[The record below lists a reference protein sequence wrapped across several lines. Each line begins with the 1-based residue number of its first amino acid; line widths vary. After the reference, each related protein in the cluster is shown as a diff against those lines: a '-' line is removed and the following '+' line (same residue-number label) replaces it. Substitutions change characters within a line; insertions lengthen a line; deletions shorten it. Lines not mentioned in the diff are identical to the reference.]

1 MSARLLILAA
11 LAVSQAAGTPPPS
24 SPLAASSHGR
34 AFISPMGEPFHAA
47 GFDGLAAWFQQ
58 ADSNRDGSLL
68 VDEVRKDA
76 ERFFVTLDR
85 NHDGEIDPD
94 EVERY
99 ENVVAPEIRIDSGW
113 GAPAAD
119 DESSGGGRLGVLSI
133 PEPVAA
139 ADANLDRGISA
150 QEFQTAAEKRFGLL
164 DLNHDGRLTLA
175 ELQAAR
181 AAVRSNARHPRHNND
196 DTPAHTP
203 APPPV
208 GGDQPGDRY

>member
-1 MSARLLILAA
+1 MPAPLLILAA
-11 LAVSQAAGTPPPS
+11 LAASQAAATPLPS
-24 SPLAASSHGR
+24 SPPAASGHGR
-34 AFISPMGEPFHAA
+34 AFISPMGEPFHAV
-47 GFDGLAAWFQQ
+47 GSDGLTGWFQQ
-58 ADSNRDGSLL
+58 ADTNHDGSLYL
-68 VDEVRKDA
+68 AEVRQDA
-76 ERFFVTLDR
+76 QRFFLTLDR
-85 NHDGEIDPD
+85 NQDGEIDPE

-150 QEFQTAAEKRFGLL
+150 HEFQTAAEKRFALL

-181 AAVRSNARHPRHNND
+181 SAVRSNARHPKHKD
-196 DTPAHTP
+196 EPTGTP

-208 GGDQPGDRY
+208 GGDRPGDRY

>member
-1 MSARLLILAA
+1 MPAPLLILAV
-11 LAVSQAAGTPPPS
+11 LAVSQAAGAPS
-24 SPLAASSHGR
+24 PSRPSAPSGHGR

-58 ADSNRDGSLL
+58 ADSNHDGSLF

-76 ERFFVTLDR
+76 ERFFLMLDR
-85 NHDGEIDPD
+85 NHDGEIGP
-94 EVERY
+94 EEIERY

-133 PEPVAA
+133 PEPVAS
-139 ADANLDRGISA
+139 ADSNLDRGISA

-164 DLNHDGRLTLA
+164 DLNHDGRLTLD

-181 AAVRSNARHPRHNND
+181 SAVRSNARRPRHD
-196 DTPAHTP
+196 DDSPKVAPT
-203 APPPV
+203 PPPE
-208 GGDQPGDRY
+208 GGQEPTGRY